1 MSHQFE
7 NECDKQSLS
16 VEGNVVTQSSEQTT
30 KDNELFTSG
39 DNLHDNNKVIPFGN
53 IIRNSDDRTMIND
66 VINIPHNHPTLS
78 SIKKTITFSEIIGTD
93 QAIGLLSRSQKASDN
108 GSTFWDNIE
117 RKPENPQG
125 VEPCSNR
132 KGTCCK
138 DASPRT

>member
-66 VINIPHNHPTLS
+66 VINIPLNIRLHSNQQSKGFQTS
-78 SIKKTITFSEIIGTD
+78 
-93 QAIGLLSRSQKASDN
+93 N
-108 GSTFWDNIE
+108 GGPSCMRARRE
-117 RKPENPQG
+117 
-125 VEPCSNR
+125 
-132 KGTCCK
+132 TCL
-138 DASPRT
+138 